1 MQKVRSV
8 EAREGYRLWIEFDDG
23 TAGEIDLSKRL
34 EGPVFEPLKEPSF
47 FQQVAIDEFG
57 AIFWPNGADLA
68 PDAVYLQLKGP
79 VQTPQ

>member
-1 MQKVRSV
+1 MGNRVMQKVRSV
-8 EAREGYRLWIEFDDG
+8 EAREGYRLWI
-23 TAGEIDLSKRL
+23 
-34 EGPVFEPLKEPSF
+34 
-47 FQQVAIDEFG
+47 EFG

>member
-8 EAREGYRLWIEFDDG
+8 RARRGYRLWIEFDDG
-23 TAGEIDLSKRL
+23 IAGEIDLSRRL
-34 EGPVFEPLKEPSF
+34 EGPVFEPLKDPTL

-68 PDAVYLQLKGP
+68 PDAVYLQLKDLI
-79 VQTPQ
+79 QTP